1 MSSAIATFNFDIP
14 FTVDTKSAKEYEVN
28 VSGGGYTIQK
38 VFVSPYQVVSYV
50 DVPFTEREVTR
61 EEYDAMAKE
70 KTGGEGDF
78 GLTYEE
84 YAEEV
89 RRTYQMWDTV
99 ICNQDGEMLFSD
111 QESIGKSVA
120 AVDGKKV
127 SALHVFVFDDMD
139 AAIEVIK
146 SRLDKGTINIQEAAG
161 KAAVTAEVTVER

>member
-1 MSSAIATFNFDIP
+1 
-14 FTVDTKSAKEYEVN
+14 
-28 VSGGGYTIQK
+28 
-38 VFVSPYQVVSYV
+38 
-50 DVPFTEREVTR
+50 
-61 EEYDAMAKE
+61 
-70 KTGGEGDF
+70 
-78 GLTYEE
+78 
-84 YAEEV
+84 
-89 RRTYQMWDTV
+89 
-99 ICNQDGEMLFSD
+99 MLFSD